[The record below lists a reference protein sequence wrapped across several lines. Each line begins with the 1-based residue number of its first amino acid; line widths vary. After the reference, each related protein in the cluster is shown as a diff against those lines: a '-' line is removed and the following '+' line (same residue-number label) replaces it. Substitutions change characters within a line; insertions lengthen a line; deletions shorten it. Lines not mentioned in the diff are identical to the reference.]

1 MSEIIDNRAHRLRTF
16 KQIIRRLH
24 EGRGVAP
31 EEVRAQLREM
41 VRSVDA
47 AEIAAM
53 EQELMAEGVSVDEVR
68 SMCDLHAQVLKEI
81 IEPPAGPE
89 LPPGHPVDTF
99 RRENR
104 ALGEAVSRAR
114 KALEAAR
121 AAPEGEPRR
130 RAALDLRKVLND
142 LWDVDKHYARKENL
156 LFSLLEK
163 HGVTGP
169 SKVMWAKD
177 DEVRGFLKE
186 AGRALAQEPPDP
198 GAMRTALEPALEAV
212 EGMIFKEENILL
224 PMALSTLSED
234 DWAAIWRDSPRHGW
248 CLVEPLE
255 GYRPPPEAA
264 APPAADV
271 APGRVLPFP
280 TGSLSPSEIA
290 GSFSARPR
298 DLTFVDADDRVR
310 FFSEGK
316 DRIFVRSRTIL
327 GRKVQN
333 CHPPGSLHVVEKI
346 LADFRAG
353 ARDAAEFWIDF
364 RGKFVH
370 IRYFAVRDPAGR
382 YLGCLEA
389 TQDLTPLRALQGE
402 RRLLE
407 DAPQG

>member
-1 MSEIIDNRAHRLRTF
+1 MSEIIDNRAHRIRTL

-31 EEVRAQLREM
+31 EEVRAQLREI
-41 VRSVDA
+41 VRRTDA
-47 AEIAAM
+47 TEVAAM
-53 EQELMAEGVSVDEVR
+53 EQELMAEGVSAEEVR
-68 SMCDLHAQVLKEI
+68 SMCDLHAQVLKDI
-81 IEPPAGPE
+81 MEPPAPSDV
-89 LPPGHPVDTF
+89 PPGHPVDTF

-104 ALGEAVSRAR
+104 ALAEVVARAR
-114 KALEAAR
+114 KALEAVSGASGG
-121 AAPEGEPRR
+121 ALLP
-130 RAALDLRKVLND
+130 AALDLRKVLND

-156 LFSLLEK
+156 LFSVLEK

-169 SKVMWAKD
+169 TRVMWGKD
-177 DEVRGFLKE
+177 DEVRNLLKE
-186 AGRALAQEPPDP
+186 AGRGLAEEPPDP
-198 GAMRTALEPALEAV
+198 AKIRAAVEAALEAV

-224 PMALSTLSED
+224 PMSMATLSED
-234 DWAAIWRDSPRHGW
+234 DWASIWRDSPRHGW
-248 CLVEPLE
+248 CLVEPLD
-255 GYRPPPEAA
+255 GYRPEPDAA
-264 APPAADV
+264 SPAEPSLSGV
-271 APGRVLPFP
+271 PVLEFP
-280 TGSLSPSEIA
+280 TGTLSLNEMIGLFRTLPV
-290 GSFSARPR
+290 

-310 FFSEGK
+310 FFSEGGN
-316 DRIFVRSRTIL
+316 RIFVRSRTIL

-370 IRYFAVRDPAGR
+370 IRYFAVRDPEGR
-382 YLGCLEA
+382 YLGCLET

-407 DAPQG
+407 NTPQG